1 MYKGINRRMLTAL
14 FLLVL
19 FLSWNSVWLQNAG
32 FAFSKYSMK
41 DSRFG
46 ELIIGVRGISYLG
59 YYRLMNLLKSY
70 CGRIKD
76 TVYLHGQIEAIAVKL
91 PSAHIRAFTDAV
103 KEAVKPDYIERNNIY
118 KICFTP
124 KDPYWSLEWGMRKIE
139 ADFAWNISVGDP
151 SVLVAIID
159 TGVDWNH
166 PDLVDNYVALG
177 YDWINNDSDPM
188 DDNGHGTHVAGI
200 IAAMINNGI
209 GVAGLAQVKI
219 MAEKALNADGYGTT
233 AALANAIIHATNA
246 GAKIIVMS
254 WGDYT
259 DSVLLHDAIA
269 YAYYEKG
276 VLLVAAAG
284 NDATSEKM
292 YPAAY
297 NEVIAVSAT
306 DESDNLARFS
316 NFGSWIELAA
326 PGKNIF
332 STVWNDDYSY
342 KSGTSMAAPFVAGV
356 AALTWSVYPQLSR
369 DDLRIYLHERADDL
383 GDPGFDIYYGYG
395 RINARKA
402 VGNITGIQ
410 DIALYSV
417 SPRKS
422 VVGEGMRMRVDA
434 NITNLG
440 SEEEGFNATLYV
452 NGTRV
457 ESVQLVL
464 QAGQSINFTFQ
475 WNTTGFSKGRY
486 VVSCCVSPLPCELN
500 VENNFKNSSS
510 MVWVAIVGDITSVS
524 PGEPDGKVDIRDL
537 ALVAICYDSSV
548 GDLSWN
554 PNADIDDDDKI
565 NFDDLLLTVSN
576 FGVIN

>member
-1 MYKGINRRMLTAL
+1 MCEGMNRRLFAAL

-19 FLSWNSVWLQNAG
+19 FLSWNFVWLWNTAG
-32 FAFSKYSMK
+32 FTFNGSMG
-41 DSRFG
+41 DSRFD
-46 ELIIGVRGISYLG
+46 ELIIGVRGISHLG
-59 YYRLMNLLKSY
+59 HYRLMNLLKNY
-70 CGRIKD
+70 YGKVKD
-76 TVYLHGQIEAIAVKL
+76 TVYLYGQIEAIVVRL
-91 PSAHIRAFTDAV
+91 PSVYLKAFTDAV
-103 KEAVKPDYIERNNIY
+103 KEAIEPDYIERNNIY
-118 KICFTP
+118 KICFIP
-124 KDPYWSLEWGMRKIE
+124 KDPYWSLEWGMKKIE
-139 ADFAWNISVGDP
+139 VDFAWNISVG
-151 SVLVAIID
+151 SSSILVAVID
-159 TGVDWNH
+159 TGIDWNH

-177 YDWINNDSDPM
+177 YDWVNDDPDPM

-200 IAAMINNGI
+200 IAAIINNGI

-219 MAEKALNADGYGTT
+219 MAEKALNANGYGTT
-233 AALANAIIHATNA
+233 DALANAIIHATNA

-254 WGDYT
+254 WGDYA
-259 DSVLLHDAIA
+259 DSILLYNAIT
-269 YAYYEKG
+269 YAYEKG

-332 STVWNDDYSY
+332 STVWDDDYSY

-457 ESVQLVL
+457 ESVQLFL
-464 QAGQSINFTFQ
+464 QAGQSINFTFH

-486 VVSCCVSPLPCELN
+486 VVSCCISPLPCELN
-500 VENNFKNSSS
+500 VENNVKNSSS
-510 MVWVAIVGDITSVS
+510 IVWVAIVGDITSVS
-524 PGEPDGKVDIRDL
+524 PAEPDGKVDIRDL
-537 ALVAICYDSSV
+537 ALVAICYDSRV
-548 GDLSWN
+548 GDLNWN
-554 PNADIDDDDKI
+554 PNADINDDDKI
-565 NFDDLLLTVSN
+565 NFDDLLLAASN
-576 FGVIN
+576 FGAIN